1 MSVNWTPEQL
11 QAINARGSNILVAAA
26 AGSGKTAV
34 LVERIIRRVC
44 DAKNPTPIDR
54 LLILTFTEAAAA
66 EMKRKIADAIAK
78 QIKDDPDNEYLRRQG
93 MLIHSAHISTI
104 HAFCMSII
112 QNNIHKTSIPPD
124 FSLIDDTENT
134 LLKNQALDA
143 VFEGYYKRIDKK
155 DAFRDLTVGYG
166 GIKTDDNLRG
176 TVLKLY
182 DFIQSLAYPEKW
194 LKTAADQYKKV
205 VKSNSIEGTV
215 WENLLLDICYD
226 LSAEIKENLDTAIAL
241 IEDTVPHDHKCYIY
255 YTNMYAEFNS
265 LFSMVLNKSA
275 SYMELAECVN
285 NFSIPRFYGKS
296 GVDDNIIYTLE
307 AIRKEIISKNHK
319 EMLEL
324 VNAANNENIE
334 KIIKCMPRVQ
344 VLKQLVRQTERLHK
358 SMKREKSFLDFNDLE
373 HEMIGLIS
381 TKSGEPTSLAFELQD
396 RFDEIL
402 VDEYQ
407 DTSNIQDTMFR
418 LISKDNKNVFMVGD
432 LKQSIYRFR
441 NAAPD
446 IFAEKYREYLKG
458 NGGICIRLFKNFR
471 SRPQVIDS
479 VNGLFSSIMKMET
492 GGIDYTKEE
501 YLVYGADYAEDCGN
515 FTTEILLTD
524 ADKNNYPDEFHEY
537 SSNQL
542 EAISVARRIRNMVDN
557 CELYVKDKATNQP
570 RPVRFGDITI
580 LTRNKSKV
588 PELKEVLEEYGISAY
603 SEIGK
608 SFLDST
614 EVLTVLSFLQIIDN
628 PRQDIPLIAVLR
640 SPMFNFSPDE
650 LCQIRLA
657 KKGDFYDALLASAED
672 GNKKVRYFLKI
683 LNNFR
688 NNSSHMGV
696 DEMIQRIYY
705 DLHYM
710 TIAGSMPGGKLRQ
723 ANLNLLYE
731 TGAFF
736 EKSNTNGLFNFMAYI
751 ESIRE
756 VGGDLTPAKL
766 FSENSETVSIVTIH
780 KSKGLEYPVVFLYGA
795 DQDFKESDASKSV
808 IWHEDSGI
816 AMDYVDTYNRVRY
829 QSAPKLL
836 LRERIKRQQRA
847 EEMRLLYVA
856 LTRAKEKLIISSVIS
871 GRKSTWKNAIFS
883 QTGDVVSGYIRRC
896 LRTRDW
902 MLAAFLSHPDSLV
915 LREAAERMDIIPKCD
930 IGYNLDVRI
939 VNHATN
945 PIDITISDIGDI
957 NDESATHIIS
967 EDVSDRLSYEYPH
980 TELSKTP
987 LKLSV
992 SEIKRRLMPDNNFVP
1007 SIPTL
1012 STSILAETSQIGAAE
1027 KGTITHYVMQHL
1039 DLSKTNSVNEIEEQL
1054 TYMINSGII
1063 SQRQADVVDC
1073 ESLYNFFISPVGI
1086 RLKGAD
1092 RVERELDF
1100 YMEIPANVINPD
1112 IPEHDKSEPVLLQGI
1127 ADCVFFEGDNIVLL
1141 DYKTDN
1147 VTEES
1152 VQKRAD
1158 SYKTQID
1165 YYAQALENIL
1175 ERPVNERYLYFLNLN
1190 KTIKM

>member
-44 DAKNPTPIDR
+44 DAENPSSIDR
-54 LLILTFTEAAAA
+54 LLILTYTEAAAA

-78 QIKDDPDNEYLRRQG
+78 QIKENPDNEYLRRQG

-104 HAFCMSII
+104 HAFCMAII
-112 QNNIHKTSIPPD
+112 QNNIHKTAIPPD
-124 FSLIDDTENT
+124 FSLIDDTENK

-143 VFEGYYKRIDKK
+143 VLESYYKRIEKK

-182 DFIQSLAYPEKW
+182 EFVQSLAYPEKW

-205 VKSNSIEGTV
+205 VKANSVEGTV
-215 WENLLLDICYD
+215 WEKLLVDICYD
-226 LSAEIKENLDTAIAL
+226 LSKEIKESLDAVMAL

-255 YTNMYAEFNS
+255 YTDMYAEFNS
-265 LFSMVLNKSA
+265 LFSLVLNKSA
-275 SYMELAECVN
+275 SYSELAESVT

-296 GVDDNIIYTLE
+296 GIDDDIIYTLE
-307 AIRKEIISKNHK
+307 SIRKEIISKNLK
-319 EMLEL
+319 EMAEL
-324 VNAANNENIE
+324 VNAANSENIE
-334 KIIKCMPRVQ
+334 KIIKCSPRVQ

-373 HEMIGLIS
+373 HETIGLIS
-381 TKSGEPTSLAFELQD
+381 TRKGEPTQLAIELQD

-418 LISKDNKNVFMVGD
+418 LISKDNKNIFMVGD

-471 SRPQVIDS
+471 SRTQIIDS
-479 VNGLFSSIMKMET
+479 VNGLFSSIMKRET

-524 ADKNNYPDEFHEY
+524 TDKNHYPDEYLEY

-542 EAISVARRIRNMVDN
+542 EAITVARRIRNMVDN

-580 LTRNKSKV
+580 LIRNKSKA
-588 PELKEVLEEYGISAY
+588 PELKEILEEYGISAY

-614 EVLTVLSFLQIIDN
+614 EVMTVLSFLQIIDN

-657 KKGDFYDALLASAED
+657 IKGDFYDTLLSAAEN
-672 GNKKVRYFLKI
+672 GNKKARYFLNV

-696 DEMIQRIYY
+696 DEMIQRICY

-710 TIAGSMPGGKLRQ
+710 AIAGSMPGGKLRQ

-731 TGAFF
+731 TGASF
-736 EKSNTNGLFNFMAYI
+736 EKSGTSGLFNFMAYI
-751 ESIRE
+751 ESVRD

-766 FSENSETVSIVTIH
+766 FSENAETVSIMTIH
-780 KSKGLEYPVVFLYGA
+780 KSKGLEYPVVFLYGTE
-795 DQDFKESDASKSV
+795 QDFKESDASKSV
-808 IWHEDSGI
+808 IWHEDAGI

-836 LRERIKRQQRA
+836 LKERIKRQQRA

-856 LTRAKEKLIISSVIS
+856 LTRAKEKLIISSTIS
-871 GRKSTWKNAIFS
+871 DRKSNWKKAIFS
-883 QTGDVVSGYIRRC
+883 QAGEVIPGFIRRC

-902 MLAAFLSHPDSLV
+902 MLAAFLSHPDSLI
-915 LREAAERMDIIPKCD
+915 LRKEAERMDIISKCD
-930 IGYNLDVRI
+930 TGYNLEVRI
-939 VNHATN
+939 INHATN
-945 PIDITISDIGDI
+945 PIDIISPDNEYNEEKTIKKITNEDIL
-957 NDESATHIIS
+957 
-967 EDVSDRLSYEYPH
+967 DRLLYEYPH

-1007 SIPTL
+1007 SLPAL
-1012 STSILAETSQIGAAE
+1012 NTSILTGTSQIGAAE

-1039 DLSKTNSVNEIEEQL
+1039 DYEKTNSAHEIEEQIIF
-1054 TYMINSGII
+1054 MVNSGMI
-1063 SQRQADVVDC
+1063 SKRQADIVDI
-1073 ESLYNFFISPVGI
+1073 ESIYSFFISPIGV
-1086 RLKGAD
+1086 RLKGAK

-1100 YMEIPANVINPD
+1100 YMEIPASVINPN
-1112 IPEHDKSEPVLLQGI
+1112 IPDHDKTEPILLQGI
-1127 ADCVFFEGDNIVLL
+1127 ADCVFFEGDNIILL
-1141 DYKTDN
+1141 DYKTDR
-1147 VTEES
+1147 VTEENA
-1152 VQKRAD
+1152 QARAEF
-1158 SYKTQID
+1158 YKTQID

-1175 ERPVNERYLYFLNLN
+1175 EKPVNERYLYFMNLN